1 MNSENNKTSKSHVV
15 IFKLTEKLDFRSG
28 EKNIALSSLSVC
40 YIWENRESSSNN
52 RFKIA
57 PTWNNKFELPD
68 EQYSIAD
75 IRDFSEYI
83 KKKNIE
89 KRLIILQ

>member
-1 MNSENNKTSKSHVV
+1 MDTVFMNSENNKTSKSHVV

-28 EKNIALSSLSVC
+28 EKNIALSSLGVC
-40 YIWENRESSSNN
+40 YIWENRESSYNN

-68 EQYSIAD
+68 E
-75 IRDFSEYI
+75 
-83 KKKNIE
+83 
-89 KRLIILQ
+89 